1 MRVPSVT
8 ITPSFPVD
16 PKTMR
21 FPLSCLLVA
30 LALLGSRPA
39 HAQPGLPH
47 TVPQTALPPML
58 QVDAGQPAAGQ
69 ALLLL
74 EQPGEGRPA
83 GWLVVGGVVGG
94 GVGMIGG
101 MLIGA
106 LIDGPADRD
115 CVDFCFG
122 PGLILGT
129 LVGEVA
135 GIALGVHLANR
146 RTGSLP
152 IGLLASAGLL
162 TLGGLVALEAPEVF
176 LFIPVAQIIGSIQVE
191 RITGR

>member
-1 MRVPSVT
+1 
-8 ITPSFPVD
+8 
-16 PKTMR
+16 MR
-21 FPLSCLLVA
+21 FSLSCLLVA

-47 TVPQTALPPML
+47 AAPQTALPPML
-58 QVDAGQPAAGQ
+58 RVDAGQPAAGQ

-74 EQPGEGRPA
+74 EQPGGRPA
-83 GWLVVGGVVGG
+83 GWLVVGGVGGG

-101 MLIGA
+101 MIIGA
-106 LIDGPADRD
+106 LMDGPADED
-115 CVDFCFG
+115 CIDFCFG

-135 GIALGVHLANR
+135 GVALGVHLANR
-146 RTGSLP
+146 RRGSLP
-152 IGLLASAGLL
+152 IGLLTSAGLVI
-162 TLGGLVALEAPEVF
+162 LGGLVALEAPEVF